1 MTTTKL
7 LDLLREARKLI
18 NTTLDIDALHDWAC
32 ESDGDEP
39 ALDDAMRA
47 LRTNIDA
54 ALDAYDA
61 APARPEWVVGSWCH
75 YPSRASSYRMGLPN
89 TNIEVRRKRD
99 GKWSFLVTRQGLK
112 DTLEEAQ
119 AAALDAAKEMA

>member
-1 MTTTKL
+1 MTNEKL
-7 LDLLREARKLI
+7 IALLREARASVYQHKERL
-18 NTTLDIDALHDWAC
+18 LDCDHDHETCTCNLAAKKIVLLSSIDDAIDAH
-32 ESDGDEP
+32 
-39 ALDDAMRA
+39 
-47 LRTNIDA
+47 N
-54 ALDAYDA
+54 A

-89 TNIEVRRKRD
+89 TNIEVRRARD
-99 GKWSFLVTRQGLK
+99 NKWSFLVTRHGLK